1 MQLFFHSWLLVCL
14 IALMRSQYAFF
25 LWVIYIGADLAEFG
39 WFGWGDSAIWFTV
52 MLYFVLGKK
61 KKIKYTKVYDC
72 RILCFGFLLCS
83 SCQEKPKTRIYKV
96 KEWNPSSEACLSLA
110 ILVSVSTFLVAKWK
124 FMLGR
129 HFRSACWYIYS
140 FSEFKSNWHRGVKST
155 LALFETKDAAC
166 DVGLI

>member
-1 MQLFFHSWLLVCL
+1 MSDRSDEISICFFSL
-14 IALMRSQYAFF
+14 
-25 LWVIYIGADLAEFG
+25 GDLYWR
-39 WFGWGDSAIWFTV
+39 WFGWIWLIWLRWFSH
-52 MLYFVLGKK
+52 LIHSYAVLCVRKK
-61 KKIKYTKVYDC
+61 IIIKYTKVYDC

-96 KEWNPSSEACLSLA
+96 KEWNPNSEACLSLA

-124 FMLGR
+124 FLLGR